1 MAFYYTDPSR
11 TFSEYLLVPN
21 LTRKDCTA
29 SAVGL
34 TTPLVKF
41 HRGEKPAIRLN
52 VPFASAIMQSVSD
65 HQMGIALA
73 RSGGIAFI
81 FVSQPVEKQA
91 EMVERVK
98 KFKAGF
104 VVSDSNIRPDATLRD
119 VLALRDHTTHTS
131 MAVTE
136 DGTPTGRLVGMLT
149 SRDYR
154 LTTTPPDARVSELM
168 TPFADL
174 VYGREGMT
182 LSEAN
187 DLIWKHKLNCLPVIT
202 KSGSLAYLVFR
213 KDYAEHKENPTELV
227 DGNKRLVV
235 GAGITTRDHEKRVPA
250 LVGAGADVLCVD
262 SSDGYSE
269 WQAETIQWIRK
280 GYGDA
285 VKVGGGNVVD
295 AEGFRYLVDAGADF
309 VKVGIGGGSICIT
322 REQKGIGRGQATA
335 VMEVAR
341 ARDAYFKETG
351 IYVPVCSDGGIVQD
365 YHIVLALAMGA
376 DFVMMGRFFA
386 RFDEAPGRRL
396 RIGGNFVKEYWGEGS
411 NRARNW
417 QRYHEGGAPGL
428 GFEEG
433 VDGYVPY
440 AGKVKDNL
448 DVTLDKVRST
458 MVSCGALTIPELQ
471 ANARITLASAVSIR
485 EGGAHDIV
493 PKENEMIIPSN

>member
-168 TPFADL
+168 TPFTDL

-285 VKVGGGNVVD
+285 VKVGGGN
-295 AEGFRYLVDAGADF
+295 
-309 VKVGIGGGSICIT
+309 
-322 REQKGIGRGQATA
+322 KGIGACEAA
-335 VMEVAR
+335 VGNRYFGGRVA
-341 ARDAYFKETG
+341 
-351 IYVPVCSDGGIVQD
+351 
-365 YHIVLALAMGA
+365 
-376 DFVMMGRFFA
+376 
-386 RFDEAPGRRL
+386 
-396 RIGGNFVKEYWGEGS
+396 
-411 NRARNW
+411 
-417 QRYHEGGAPGL
+417 
-428 GFEEG
+428 
-433 VDGYVPY
+433 
-440 AGKVKDNL
+440 
-448 DVTLDKVRST
+448 
-458 MVSCGALTIPELQ
+458 
-471 ANARITLASAVSIR
+471 
-485 EGGAHDIV
+485 
-493 PKENEMIIPSN
+493 